1 MDPFG
6 SSRNHQ
12 LFVLLAQRISSL
24 VIHLIKHA
32 RLQCLPVQEAFRQ
45 ALLTMHRE
53 LTQFLFPH
61 SHSFEHSFQLR
72 NSGPSFQTLSSMP
85 HYHFHPTSQHSTAAD
100 QFADF
105 RGSITPP
112 EDITPPHNTPT
123 GSVIGFT
130 STPIRSPVVRS
141 RSEPF
146 ALINQLLM
154 AMHSSDGGNL
164 SSVTDQYTNDPVFR
178 ERMLREVDELR
189 SLILTPSECPS
200 NVAGQALR
208 SLLDRV
214 EQAEI
219 TLSLLIRNIELLQ
232 NNS

>member
-1 MDPFG
+1 MDTFG
-6 SSRNHQ
+6 SPRNHQ
-12 LFVLLAQRISSL
+12 LFVLLAQRICSL
-24 VIHLIKHA
+24 VIHLINHA
-32 RLQCLPVQEAFRQ
+32 RQECSPIQEAFRQ
-45 ALLTMHRE
+45 ALLPMHRE

-72 NSGPSFQTLSSMP
+72 NPGSSFHTLPSMP
-85 HYHFHPTSQHSTAAD
+85 HYHFHPTSQHSTTTGR
-100 QFADF
+100 FADF

-112 EDITPPHNTPT
+112 EDITPPHHTPT
-123 GSVIGFT
+123 GSVLGFT
-130 STPIRSPVVRS
+130 STPIRSPVVRP

-154 AMHSSDGGNL
+154 AMHTSDGCNL

-189 SLILTPSECPS
+189 SLILTQSECPS
-200 NVAGQALR
+200 SVAGQALR
-208 SLLDRV
+208 TLLDRV
-214 EQAEI
+214 EQAEL

-232 NNS
+232 NNP